1 VEVILLGSIELS
13 FWATV
18 FTACLFGAMSPG
30 PSLAVVI
37 NHTLA
42 TGRIAGSYAAISH
55 GIGIGIYA
63 LITAFGLSAVI
74 EQNPVVFETTQ
85 FLGSLFLLYLGV
97 KLIFSSKKIEEIG
110 LASVPSSSNM
120 LAIRDGLGIALI
132 NPKILLF
139 FTALFSQFVQIESS
153 FVDKIILA
161 IIAGG
166 VDTLWYLLVVTIVSR
181 SGSMARYQR
190 ASGFFDKIFGVLL
203 VFIAFRFINQIV
215 LG

>member
-1 VEVILLGSIELS
+1 MLGSIELS

-42 TGRIAGSYAAISH
+42 TGRLAGSYAAISH

-63 LITAFGLSAVI
+63 MITAFGLSAVI
-74 EQNPVVFETTQ
+74 EQNPVIFETTQ

-97 KLIFSSKKIEEIG
+97 KLIFASKKIEEIG

-166 VDTLWYLLVVTIVSR
+166 VDTLLYLLVVTIVSR

>member
-1 VEVILLGSIELS
+1 MLGGVELS

-30 PSLAVVI
+30 PSLAVVV

-42 TGRIAGSYAAISH
+42 TGRLAGSYAAISH
-55 GIGIGIYA
+55 GLGIGTYA

-74 EQNPVVFETTQ
+74 EQNPVIFEATQ
-85 FLGSLFLLYLGV
+85 LVGCLFLLYLGI
-97 KLIFSSKKIEEIG
+97 KLIVSGKEVEEIG
-110 LASVPSSSNM
+110 LASSPLSSNM
-120 LAIRDGLGIALI
+120 LAIRDGLGVALI

-153 FVDKIILA
+153 FVDKIVLA

-166 VDTLWYLLVVTIVSR
+166 VDALWDLLVVTIISR

-190 ASGFFDKIFGVLL
+190 ASGFFGKVFGVLL
-203 VFIAFRFINQIV
+203 LFIALRFINQIV

>member
-1 VEVILLGSIELS
+1 LLGSIELS

>member
-1 VEVILLGSIELS
+1 LLGGVELS

-30 PSLAVVI
+30 PSLAVVV

-42 TGRIAGSYAAISH
+42 TGRLAGSYAAISH
-55 GIGIGIYA
+55 GLGIGTYA

-74 EQNPVVFETTQ
+74 EQNPVIFETTQ
-85 FLGSLFLLYLGV
+85 LVGCLFLLYLGI
-97 KLIFSSKKIEEIG
+97 KLIFSGKEVEEIG
-110 LASVPSSSNM
+110 LASSSNM
-120 LAIRDGLGIALI
+120 LAIRDGLGVALI

-153 FVDKIILA
+153 FVDKIALA

-166 VDTLWYLLVVTIVSR
+166 VDALWYLLVVAIISR

-190 ASGFFDKIFGVLL
+190 ASGFFGKVFGVLL
-203 VFIAFRFINQIV
+203 LFIALRFINQIV

>member
-42 TGRIAGSYAAISH
+42 TGRLAGSYAAISH

>member
-1 VEVILLGSIELS
+1 MLGGVELS

-30 PSLAVVI
+30 PSLAVVV

-42 TGRIAGSYAAISH
+42 TGRLAGSYAAISH
-55 GIGIGIYA
+55 GLGIGTYA

-74 EQNPVVFETTQ
+74 EQNPVIFEATQ
-85 FLGSLFLLYLGV
+85 LVGCLFLLYLGI
-97 KLIFSSKKIEEIG
+97 KLIVSGKEVEEIG
-110 LASVPSSSNM
+110 LASSPSSSNM
-120 LAIRDGLGIALI
+120 LAIRDGLGVALI

-153 FVDKIILA
+153 FVDKIALA

-166 VDTLWYLLVVTIVSR
+166 VDALWYLLVVAIISR

-190 ASGFFDKIFGVLL
+190 ASGFFGKVFGVLL
-203 VFIAFRFINQIV
+203 LFIALRFINQIV

>member
-1 VEVILLGSIELS
+1 MLGSIELS

-42 TGRIAGSYAAISH
+42 TGRLAGSYAAISH

-97 KLIFSSKKIEEIG
+97 KLIFSSKKIEKIG

>member
-1 VEVILLGSIELS
+1 MLGSIELS

-97 KLIFSSKKIEEIG
+97 KLIFSSKKIEKIG

>member
-1 VEVILLGSIELS
+1 MLGSIELS

-42 TGRIAGSYAAISH
+42 TGRLAGSYAAISH

-63 LITAFGLSAVI
+63 MITAFGLSAVI
-74 EQNPVVFETTQ
+74 EQNPVIFETTQ

-97 KLIFSSKKIEEIG
+97 KLFFASKKIEEIG

>member
-1 VEVILLGSIELS
+1 MLGSIELS

-42 TGRIAGSYAAISH
+42 TGRLAGSYAAISH

-74 EQNPVVFETTQ
+74 EQNPVIFETTQ

-97 KLIFSSKKIEEIG
+97 KLIFASKKIEEIG

>member
-1 VEVILLGSIELS
+1 LLGSIELS

-97 KLIFSSKKIEEIG
+97 KLIFSSKKIEKIG

>member
-1 VEVILLGSIELS
+1 MLGSIELS

>member
-1 VEVILLGSIELS
+1 
-13 FWATV
+13 
-18 FTACLFGAMSPG
+18 M
-30 PSLAVVI
+30 
-37 NHTLA
+37 
-42 TGRIAGSYAAISH
+42 
-55 GIGIGIYA
+55 
-63 LITAFGLSAVI
+63 ITAFGLSAVI
-74 EQNPVVFETTQ
+74 EQNPVIFETTQ

-97 KLIFSSKKIEEIG
+97 KLIFASKKIEEIG

-166 VDTLWYLLVVTIVSR
+166 VDTLWYLLVVTIVSQ

>member
-1 VEVILLGSIELS
+1 MLGSIELS

-42 TGRIAGSYAAISH
+42 TGRLAGSYAAISH

-63 LITAFGLSAVI
+63 MITAFGLSAVI
-74 EQNPVVFETTQ
+74 EQNPVIFETTQ

-97 KLIFSSKKIEEIG
+97 KLIFASKKIEEIG

-181 SGSMARYQR
+181 SGSC
-190 ASGFFDKIFGVLL
+190 LL
-203 VFIAFRFINQIV
+203 YTSPSPRDA
-215 LG
+215 

>member
-1 VEVILLGSIELS
+1 MLGSIELS

-30 PSLAVVI
+30 PSLAVVV

-42 TGRIAGSYAAISH
+42 TGRLAGSYAAISH

-74 EQNPVVFETTQ
+74 EQNPVIFETTQ

-97 KLIFSSKKIEEIG
+97 KLIFASKKIEEIG

>member
-1 VEVILLGSIELS
+1 LLGSIELS

-42 TGRIAGSYAAISH
+42 TGRLAGSYAAISH

-63 LITAFGLSAVI
+63 MITAFGLSAVI
-74 EQNPVVFETTQ
+74 EQNPVIFETTQ

-97 KLIFSSKKIEEIG
+97 KLIFASKKIEEIG

-166 VDTLWYLLVVTIVSR
+166 VDTLWYLLVVTIVSQ

>member
-1 VEVILLGSIELS
+1 MLGSIELS

-42 TGRIAGSYAAISH
+42 TGRLAGSYAAISH

-63 LITAFGLSAVI
+63 MITAFGLSAVI
-74 EQNPVVFETTQ
+74 EQNPVIFETTQ

-97 KLIFSSKKIEEIG
+97 KLIFASKKIEEIG

-166 VDTLWYLLVVTIVSR
+166 VDTLWYLLVVTIVSQ

>member
-1 VEVILLGSIELS
+1 MLGSIELS

-42 TGRIAGSYAAISH
+42 TGRLAGSYAAISH

-63 LITAFGLSAVI
+63 MITAFGLSAVI
-74 EQNPVVFETTQ
+74 EQNPVIFETTQ

-97 KLIFSSKKIEEIG
+97 KLIFASKKIEEIG

>member
-1 VEVILLGSIELS
+1 MLGGVELS

-30 PSLAVVI
+30 PSLAVVV

-42 TGRIAGSYAAISH
+42 TGRLAGSYAAISH
-55 GIGIGIYA
+55 GLGIGTYA

-74 EQNPVVFETTQ
+74 EQNPVIFEATQ
-85 FLGSLFLLYLGV
+85 LVGCLFLLYLGI
-97 KLIFSSKKIEEIG
+97 KLIVSGKEVEEIG
-110 LASVPSSSNM
+110 LASSPSSSNM
-120 LAIRDGLGIALI
+120 LAIRDGLGVALI

-153 FVDKIILA
+153 FVDKIVLA

-166 VDTLWYLLVVTIVSR
+166 VDALWYLLVVTIISR

-190 ASGFFDKIFGVLL
+190 ASGFFGKVFGVLL
-203 VFIAFRFINQIV
+203 LFIALRFINQIV

>member
-1 VEVILLGSIELS
+1 MLGSIELS

-42 TGRIAGSYAAISH
+42 TGRLAGSYAAISH

-74 EQNPVVFETTQ
+74 EQNPVIFETTQ

-97 KLIFSSKKIEEIG
+97 KLIFASKKIEEIG

-166 VDTLWYLLVVTIVSR
+166 VDTLWYLLVVTIVSQ

>member
-1 VEVILLGSIELS
+1 MLGSIELS

-30 PSLAVVI
+30 PSLAVVV

-42 TGRIAGSYAAISH
+42 TGRLAGSYAAISH

-74 EQNPVVFETTQ
+74 EQNPVIFETTQ

-97 KLIFSSKKIEEIG
+97 KLIFASKKIEEIG

-120 LAIRDGLGIALI
+120 LARRDGLGIALI

-139 FTALFSQFVQIESS
+139 FTSLFSQFVQIESS

-166 VDTLWYLLVVTIVSR
+166 VDTLWYLLVVTIVSQ

>member
-1 VEVILLGSIELS
+1 MLGSIELS

-42 TGRIAGSYAAISH
+42 TGRLAGSYAAISH

-63 LITAFGLSAVI
+63 MITAFGLSAVI
-74 EQNPVVFETTQ
+74 EQNPVIFETTQ

-97 KLIFSSKKIEEIG
+97 KLIFASKKIEEIG

-166 VDTLWYLLVVTIVSR
+166 VDTLWYLLVVTIVSQ

-203 VFIAFRFINQIV
+203 VFFAFRFINQIV

>member
-1 VEVILLGSIELS
+1 MLGSIELS

-42 TGRIAGSYAAISH
+42 TGRLAGSYAAISH

-97 KLIFSSKKIEEIG
+97 KLIFSSKKIEEVG

>member
-1 VEVILLGSIELS
+1 MLGGVELS

-30 PSLAVVI
+30 PSLAVVV

-42 TGRIAGSYAAISH
+42 TGRLAGSYAAISH
-55 GIGIGIYA
+55 GLGIGTYA

-74 EQNPVVFETTQ
+74 EQNPVIFETTQ
-85 FLGSLFLLYLGV
+85 LVGCLFLLYLGI
-97 KLIFSSKKIEEIG
+97 KLIFSGKEVEEIG
-110 LASVPSSSNM
+110 LASSSNM
-120 LAIRDGLGIALI
+120 LAIRDGLGVALI

-153 FVDKIILA
+153 FVDKIALA

-166 VDTLWYLLVVTIVSR
+166 VDALWYLLVVAIISR

-190 ASGFFDKIFGVLL
+190 ASGFFGKVFGVLL
-203 VFIAFRFINQIV
+203 LFIALRFINQIV

>member
-1 VEVILLGSIELS
+1 MLGSIELS

-42 TGRIAGSYAAISH
+42 TGRLAGSYAAISH

-166 VDTLWYLLVVTIVSR
+166 VDTLWYLLVVTIVSQ

>member
-1 VEVILLGSIELS
+1 MLGSIELS

-42 TGRIAGSYAAISH
+42 TGRLAGSYAAISH

>member
-1 VEVILLGSIELS
+1 MLDGVELS

-30 PSLAVVI
+30 PSLAVVV

-42 TGRIAGSYAAISH
+42 TGRLAGSYAAISH
-55 GIGIGIYA
+55 GMGIGIYA

-74 EQNPVVFETTQ
+74 EQNPVIFESTQ
-85 FLGSLFLLYLGV
+85 FVGSLFLLYLGI
-97 KLIFSSKKIEEIG
+97 KLIFSGEKIEEIG
-110 LASVPSSSNM
+110 LASSPSSSNM
-120 LAIRDGLGIALI
+120 MAIRDGLGIALI
-132 NPKILLF
+132 NPKILFF

-153 FVDKIILA
+153 FVDKIALA

-166 VDTLWYLLVVTIVSR
+166 VDALWYLLVVAIISR
-181 SGSMARYQR
+181 SGSMARYQS
-190 ASGFFDKIFGVLL
+190 ASGFFGKVFGVLL
-203 VFIAFRFINQIV
+203 LIIALRFINQIV

>member
-1 VEVILLGSIELS
+1 LLGSIELS

-42 TGRIAGSYAAISH
+42 TGRLAGSYAAISH

>member
-1 VEVILLGSIELS
+1 LLGGVELS

-30 PSLAVVI
+30 PSLAVVV

-42 TGRIAGSYAAISH
+42 TGRLAGSYAAISH
-55 GIGIGIYA
+55 GLGIGTYA

-74 EQNPVVFETTQ
+74 EQNPVIFEATQ
-85 FLGSLFLLYLGV
+85 LVGCLFLLYLGI
-97 KLIFSSKKIEEIG
+97 KLIVSGKEVEEIG
-110 LASVPSSSNM
+110 LASSPLSSNM
-120 LAIRDGLGIALI
+120 LAIRDGLGVALI

-153 FVDKIILA
+153 FVDKIVLA

-166 VDTLWYLLVVTIVSR
+166 VDALWYLLVVTIISR

-190 ASGFFDKIFGVLL
+190 ASGFFGKVFGVLL
-203 VFIAFRFINQIV
+203 LFIALRFINQIV

>member
-1 VEVILLGSIELS
+1 MLGGVELS

-30 PSLAVVI
+30 PSLAVVV

-42 TGRIAGSYAAISH
+42 TGRLAGSYAAISH
-55 GIGIGIYA
+55 GLGIGTYA

-74 EQNPVVFETTQ
+74 EQNPVIFEATQ
-85 FLGSLFLLYLGV
+85 LVGCLFLLYLGI
-97 KLIFSSKKIEEIG
+97 KLIVSGKEVEEIG
-110 LASVPSSSNM
+110 LASSPLSSNM
-120 LAIRDGLGIALI
+120 LAIRDGLGVALI

-153 FVDKIILA
+153 FVDKIVLA

-166 VDTLWYLLVVTIVSR
+166 VDALWYLLVVTIISR

-190 ASGFFDKIFGVLL
+190 ASGFFGKVFGVLL
-203 VFIAFRFINQIV
+203 LFIALRFINQIV

>member
-1 VEVILLGSIELS
+1 MLDGVELS

-18 FTACLFGAMSPG
+18 FTACLLGAMSPG
-30 PSLAVVI
+30 PSLAVVV

-42 TGRIAGSYAAISH
+42 TGRSAGSYAAISH

-74 EQNPVVFETTQ
+74 EQNPVIFETTQ
-85 FLGSLFLLYLGV
+85 LVGCLFLLYLGI
-97 KLIFSSKKIEEIG
+97 KLIFSGKEVEEIG
-110 LASVPSSSNM
+110 LASSPSSSNM
-120 LAIRDGLGIALI
+120 LAIRDGLGVALI

-153 FVDKIILA
+153 FVDKIALA

-166 VDTLWYLLVVTIVSR
+166 LDALWYLLVVAIISR

-190 ASGFFDKIFGVLL
+190 ASGFFGKVLGVLL
-203 VFIAFRFINQIV
+203 LFIALRFINQIV

>member
-1 VEVILLGSIELS
+1 MLGSIELS

-42 TGRIAGSYAAISH
+42 TGRLAGSYAAISH

-63 LITAFGLSAVI
+63 LITAFGLSAAI